1 MKISTKMMKGTLGFI
16 GALCLLAPPMVFA
29 QDDLMLMMVPALSGN
44 RPLRNVITV
53 AKGNGKFTD
62 PVAAVNSITDASA
75 TNPYL
80 VVIGPGVYTVTSP
93 VVMKPYVDIAGS
105 GENVPKIT
113 GAFTSPTSGTVCGA
127 NNSALSSLTVE
138 NTGGVGVSTAL
149 YNNNVNVSARVN
161 NVTAKASGGTSAN
174 VGVYNFQSS
183 SPVMTLVN
191 VVVSGGAGATNNGV
205 LNNYYSSPVMTLVN
219 VVVTGGTETYG
230 VINVL
235 YSSPVMT
242 DIHIIASGGTSNYG
256 VSNNSIS
263 SPVMTNVHA
272 LAFGGTKSYG
282 VWNDSSSSPMIRR
295 STMNGGTNGLFTDTY
310 GTATVSQS
318 TILNGVSGSGTKSCV
333 ACDNGSGG
341 ALNQFTCN

>member
-1 MKISTKMMKGTLGFI
+1 MKISTKMMNKIVFSLVMLF
-16 GALCLLAPPMVFA
+16 LLTPLTVFA
-29 QDDLMLMMVPALSGN
+29 QDGFYVIPVALN
-44 RPLRNVITV
+44 KPLKNVITV

-62 PVAAVNSITDASA
+62 PVAAVNPITDASA

-105 GENVPKIT
+105 GENVTKIT
-113 GAFTSPTSGTVCGA
+113 GAFNSLSSGTVCGA

-138 NTGGVGVSTAL
+138 NTGGGSISIAL
-149 YNNNVNVSARVN
+149 YNYNASPRMS
-161 NVTAKASGGTSAN
+161 NVTAKASGGTSGN
-174 VGVYNFQSS
+174 VGVYNSSSS

-191 VVVSGGAGATNNGV
+191 AVVSGGAGTSNNGI
-205 LNNYYSSPVMTLVN
+205 LNNSYSSPVMTLVN
-219 VVVTGGTETYG
+219 AVVTGGTETFG
-230 VINVL
+230 VSNVF

-256 VSNNSIS
+256 VYNQGS
-263 SPVMTNVHA
+263 SPIMTNVHA
-272 LAFGGTKSYG
+272 VASGGSKSYG
-282 VWNDSSSSPMIRR
+282 TQNTSSSSPVIRR
-295 STMNGGTNGLFTDTY
+295 STMNGGTDGLFTDTDS
-310 GTATVSQS
+310 TTTVSQS
-318 TILNGVSGSGTKSCV
+318 TIINGVSGSGTKSCV